1 MRYHIASP
9 SEGGHARSRRGFT
22 LIEIMISMTLMLT
35 IIGLSTQLFRKQAQA
50 VASQSGVLDAQQN
63 SRFAV
68 SMLERE
74 LRVAGVGVVDQQPLL
89 VMASPT
95 SLSFNANLVSLDTGD
110 LGSVYVNGDIDSAS
124 AGVWK
129 KADRAMLPGTTTFY
143 PNSTYVK
150 ATGVLSEAET
160 ITYWVS
166 ADSSSSWPNEYILW
180 RRVNARPARM
190 VARGIYYRPGTDTLF
205 RYFKSDTLGSLT
217 EIPVST
223 LPIVH
228 TATVHGTQ
236 ADTGKS
242 AMTDSVRQVRAQL
255 NSINHLSAKASDTT
269 QRRLNLTIKLMNAG
283 LIHHV
288 TCGSAPIA
296 PTSLTATVTPAS
308 PPGTPQTFVTVR
320 WNASVDDLTGEKDV
334 ERYAIYRRLSS
345 ATAFDEPIASV
356 VAGRS
361 TYSFID
367 TDLLSGQQWVYGVT
381 ALDCSPLNSPM
392 VTSSTATIP

>member
-1 MRYHIASP
+1 MHRN
-9 SEGGHARSRRGFT
+9 RRGFT

-35 IIGLSTQLFRKQAQA
+35 IIGLSTQLFRKQANA
-50 VASQSGVLDAQQN
+50 VAAQSGRLDAQQN

-89 VMASPT
+89 VMAAPT
-95 SLSFNANLVSLDTGD
+95 SISFNANLVALDTGD
-110 LGSVYVNGDIDSAS
+110 LGSVYINPDADSAS

-129 KADRAMLPGTTTFY
+129 KADRMQLPGTTSFY

-150 ATGVLSEAET
+150 AGGVFSDAET
-160 ITYWVS
+160 ITYWLA

-180 RRVNARPARM
+180 RRVNARPPRM

-205 RYFKSDTLGSLT
+205 RYFKSDTLGTLT
-217 EIPVST
+217 EITSAT

-242 AMTDSVRQVRAQL
+242 AMTDSVRQVRAQF
-255 NSINHLSAKASDTT
+255 NSIYHLSLKAGDTT

-296 PTSLTATVTPAS
+296 PTSLTATVTAAN
-308 PPGTPQTFVTVR
+308 GTTIPRPFVTIS
-320 WNASVDDLTGEKDV
+320 WPKTVDAGAGEKDI
-334 ERYAIYRRLSS
+334 ERYAIYRKQN
-345 ATAFDEPIASV
+345 TDPNFDQPIGSV
-356 VAGRS
+356 VGGRS
-361 TYSFID
+361 SYSFVD
-367 TDLLSGQQWVYGVT
+367 TDLQTGDHWVYGVS
-381 ALDCSPLNSPM
+381 ALDCSPSNSPM
-392 VTSSTATIP
+392 VSSGQVVIP